1 MFKITYFTVL
11 FMMLI
16 SYTNA
21 QNSKVLFVL
30 STADTLLLNGGE
42 KLRQT
47 GVFLNEFYLAYH
59 AISEAGYEIEIATPN
74 GEKATVDNE
83 SINDKYWKNHLEKKN
98 QALTFVK
105 TNLAYN
111 YPITLIEAI
120 QKQEEYI
127 GMVIPGGQ
135 GLMIDLINDA
145 NIPVLLT
152 AFAQANKPT
161 GLICHAP
168 SLLLTLPT
176 EKHPYQ
182 GFKVNAVSPFEEMV
196 IENFIMKGKPAKR
209 KIAKQLKR
217 KGMKYKQAHPKANYA
232 VKDRNLVT
240 SQNPFSSTSFNKLY
254 LEALLEYLNQA
265 N

>member
-1 MFKITYFTVL
+1 MFKLTYFIVL
-11 FMMLI
+11 LVVSTF
-16 SYTNA
+16 YVNA
-21 QNSKVLFVL
+21 QSSKVLFVL
-30 STADTLLLNGGE
+30 STADTLLLDNGE
-42 KLRQT
+42 KSRQT

-59 AISEAGYEIEIATPN
+59 AVLEAGYEVEIATPN
-74 GEKATVDNE
+74 GNKATVDNE
-83 SINDKYWKNHLEKKN
+83 SINDKYWKNHLQQKN
-98 QALTFVK
+98 QALAFVK
-105 TNLAYN
+105 TNPTYN
-111 YPITLIEAI
+111 HPITLTEAI
-120 QKQEEYI
+120 ENQEEYI

-135 GLMIDLINDA
+135 GLMIDLINNV
-145 NIPVLLT
+145 NIPILLT

-254 LEALLEYLNQA
+254 LEALSEYLNSI